1 LLISALSS
9 PREKIALGALGEAFE
24 RIAGPA
30 AVPAAGHALCHNLRK
45 LTGVAMTKIC
55 TWLFP
60 LLLLSFLPPLPA
72 ADVPE
77 WFEVK
82 LKDMEVKARLV
93 RDTQE
98 ITALLGSDLDSEF
111 ILIELDVK
119 PLYGAKIELN
129 RDDFLMRTYRNN
141 ETSVAQSPD
150 RIAGGSELVLG
161 KAETLTVGI
170 YSQTG
175 VGIPVG
181 GAPGTGTRPRRIGGD
196 ETLSGGGVKSSEK
209 SEVTQR
215 ERQGEGDLLSRLQA
229 RELPIEQVDDIVH
242 GYLYFQLSPKEKPK
256 NLTLNYDGEGGE
268 FQILFGK

>member
-1 LLISALSS
+1 
-9 PREKIALGALGEAFE
+9 
-24 RIAGPA
+24 
-30 AVPAAGHALCHNLRK
+30 
-45 LTGVAMTKIC
+45 MMKIC
-55 TWLFP
+55 TWMAP
-60 LLLLSFLPPLPA
+60 LLLLSFLSPLPA
-72 ADVPE
+72 ADPPQ
-77 WFEVK
+77 WFEAK

-98 ITALLGSDLDSEF
+98 IAALLGEDLDGDF
-111 ILIELDVK
+111 ILVELDVK
-119 PLYGAKIELN
+119 PLYGAKIELK

-175 VGIPVG
+175 IGIPVG
-181 GAPGTGTRPRRIGGD
+181 GAPGTGTRPRRIGGE
-196 ETLSGGGVKSSEK
+196 ETLSGGGVNSSEK
-209 SEVTQR
+209 TEVSQR

-229 RELPIEQVDDIVH
+229 RELPIQEVDDIVR

-256 NLTLNYDGEGGE
+256 NLTLNYDGEVGE
-268 FQILFGK
+268 FQIHFRK